1 MATDWIELTADDA
14 YRVLSA
20 DELQTL
26 ANTQLQPGDY
36 LTTSQG
42 QLVTSNG
49 QQFMLTPP
57 VVDIVTEV
65 VEEIA
70 LEIRA
75 DMASGGYDL
84 DESPK
89 IPKVLRG
96 HGLAVLPYKLW
107 GRLGGQMLDVD
118 GTRERLLDRAEEVL
132 RSVRKSE
139 YDGLPKAASQDPQGQ
154 RLEFRSNTKL
164 KL

>member
-1 MATDWIELTADDA
+1 MATDWVELTSDDA

-20 DELQTL
+20 DELTTL
-26 ANTQLQPGDY
+26 ANTQLQPGKY
-36 LTTSQG
+36 LTTDQG
-42 QLVTSNG
+42 QLVTSGG
-49 QQFMLTPP
+49 QQLMLTPP
-57 VVDIVTEV
+57 VVDIVNEV
-65 VEEIA
+65 VEEVA

-96 HGLAVLPYKLW
+96 HGLAILPFKLW
-107 GRLGGQMLDVD
+107 ARIGGQMLDVD
-118 GTRERLLDRAEEVL
+118 GSRETLLERANEIL
-132 RSVRKSE
+132 RSVRKGN
-139 YDGLPKAASQDPQGQ
+139 YDGLPKAASQTPQGQ
-154 RLEFRSNTKL
+154 RLFFKSGTKL

>member
-1 MATDWIELTADDA
+1 MATDWTELTSDDA

-26 ANTQLQPGDY
+26 ANTQLQAGDY
-36 LTTSQG
+36 LTTDQG
-42 QLVTSNG
+42 QLVTSGG
-49 QQFMLTPP
+49 QQFMMAPP

-75 DMASGGYDL
+75 DMASGGYNL

-96 HGLAVLPYKLW
+96 HGLAILPYKLW

-118 GTRERLLDRAEEVL
+118 GARERLLDRAEDVL
-132 RSVRKSE
+132 RSVRKGD
-139 YDGLPKAASQDPQGQ
+139 YDGLPQAAGTEPQGQ
-154 RLEFRSNTKL
+154 RLSFKSEKKL
-164 KL
+164 RL